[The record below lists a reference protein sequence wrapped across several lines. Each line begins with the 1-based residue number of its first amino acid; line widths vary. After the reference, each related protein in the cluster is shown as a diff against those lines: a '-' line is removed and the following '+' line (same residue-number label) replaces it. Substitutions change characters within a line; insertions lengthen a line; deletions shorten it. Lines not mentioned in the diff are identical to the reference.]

1 MAQTSSLADSKIQQ
15 GPVNTFPHEVVLHL
29 TRTPPHQTR
38 PPPLFLVVCGFG
50 ALASTTAR
58 DVLAALAEMRREAGM
73 GIAPGAF
80 GSAFSTRPGK
90 KNGDQ
95 VSNPIWTKQ
104 GRKERDVPRACSFLH
119 MIDAQFAVRPP
130 HALPISFHKSL
141 PSVASFRRSARCSGV
156 QSL

>member
-80 GSAFSTRPGK
+80 GSAFS
-90 KNGDQ
+90 
-95 VSNPIWTKQ
+95 
-104 GRKERDVPRACSFLH
+104 RACSFLH